1 MDRSTPALV
10 HLAGG
15 LIAGV
20 VVLAGCS
27 AGADGTT
34 AGGSATA
41 GTSTAASATFNDE
54 DVVFVNGMIPHHRGA
69 VAMAQMADGR
79 AQDPRVVDLA
89 ARIEAAQEPEIQ
101 TMTGWLEEWGEPLP
115 EDTNGGPDAMDHGA
129 GHGGGTDMGGMSEE
143 DMSALE
149 NATGVEFDRLF
160 LELMIEHHRGAVEMA
175 TTEIAEG
182 RNPDAVGLAR
192 AIAQSQTAEIEE
204 MQGLQAAIGG

>member
-54 DVVFVNGMIPHHRGA
+54 DVVFVKGMIPHHRGA

-115 EDTNGGPDAMDHGA
+115 EDTDGGSDAMDHGA
-129 GHGGGTDMGGMSEE
+129 GHGGGRDMGGMSEE
-143 DMSALE
+143 ACLHWRTP
-149 NATGVEFDRLF
+149 TGPSS
-160 LELMIEHHRGAVEMA
+160 
-175 TTEIAEG
+175 TG
-182 RNPDAVGLAR
+182 R
-192 AIAQSQTAEIEE
+192 SSS
-204 MQGLQAAIGG
+204 